1 MANRTKVY
9 KSQRNRFFKRDG
21 MRCHYCK
28 LTVSK
33 TLDDIHPRYATV
45 DHMTPLSRGGSRD
58 DDNLVCAC
66 RRCNNVKGNMP
77 YDAFLW
83 YRHMVVRGEN
93 PEDLLAA
100 VAIVFGEVSSRPGDC
115 VVTEDV
121 WQAGEN

>member
-9 KSQRNRFFKRDG
+9 KSQRNRVFKRDG

-28 LTVSK
+28 LTVSRDV
-33 TLDDIHPRYATV
+33 TQEHPRHATL
-45 DHMTPLSRGGSRD
+45 DHMTPVARGGSNA

-115 VVTEDV
+115 VVTEDIAV
-121 WQAGEN
+121 GRLK